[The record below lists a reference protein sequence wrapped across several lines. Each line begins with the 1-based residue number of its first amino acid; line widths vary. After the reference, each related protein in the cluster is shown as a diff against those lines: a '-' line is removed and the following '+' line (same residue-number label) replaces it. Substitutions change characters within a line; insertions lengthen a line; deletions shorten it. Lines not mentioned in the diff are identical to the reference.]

1 MEQAPRVLVI
11 EDSKTDVFLIREA
24 LEIAGVRAEIDVV
37 HDGQAALRFLDQEAC
52 PALVLL
58 DLNLPKYSGREILR
72 HIRAN
77 VRIKDLA
84 VLVVTSSALSQ
95 DREEL
100 TALGFAGYFQKP
112 SDYAAFLKLGPLV
125 KGLLEGGK

>member
-1 MEQAPRVLVI
+1 MADAQRVLVI

-24 LEIAGVRAEIDVV
+24 LENAGVLAGIDVV
-37 HDGQAALRFLDQEAC
+37 HDGQSALRFLDEEAR

-58 DLNLPKYSGREILR
+58 DLNLPKYSGSEILR
-72 HIRAN
+72 HIRTN
-77 VRIKDLA
+77 VRTKDLV

-100 TALGFAGYFQKP
+100 TKLGFDGYFQKP
-112 SDYAAFLKLGPLV
+112 SDYEAFLKLGPLV

>member
-1 MEQAPRVLVI
+1 MEAQRVLVV
-11 EDSKTDVFLIREA
+11 EDNKTDVFLIREA
-24 LEIAGVRAEIDVV
+24 LESAGVRAEIDVV
-37 HDGQAALRFLDQEAC
+37 HDGQAALRFLDEEAR

-58 DLNLPKYSGREILR
+58 DLNLPKYGGREILR

-100 TALGFAGYFQKP
+100 TALGFDGHFQKP

-125 KGLLEGGK
+125 KGLLERVR

>member
-1 MEQAPRVLVI
+1 VI

-37 HDGQAALRFLDQEAC
+37 HDGQAALRFLDEEAR
-52 PALVLL
+52 PALVVL
-58 DLNLPKYSGREILR
+58 DLNLPKYGGREVLR

-77 VRIKDLA
+77 MRTKDLP

-100 TALGFAGYFQKP
+100 TALGFDGYFQKP
-112 SDYAAFLKLGPLV
+112 SDYAEFLKLGPLV
-125 KGLLEGGK
+125 KGLLERAS

>member
-1 MEQAPRVLVI
+1 M
-11 EDSKTDVFLIREA
+11 
-24 LEIAGVRAEIDVV
+24 
-37 HDGQAALRFLDQEAC
+37 

-58 DLNLPKYSGREILR
+58 DLNLPKYSGREVLR
-72 HIRAN
+72 HIRTN
-77 VRIKDLA
+77 LRMKDLA

-100 TALGFAGYFQKP
+100 TALGFDGYFQKP

-125 KGLLEGGK
+125 KGLLERGR